1 MLVFQTHRVGVPAAP
16 GISPFGLL
24 WRLVQSVERANQRS
38 RQRRALARLDARL
51 LRDIGVSPEQ
61 ARRETT
67 KPFWRD

>member
-1 MLVFQTHRVGVPAAP
+1 MLVFQTNRIGLPAAP
-16 GISPFGLL
+16 GIYPFGLL
-24 WRLVQSVERANQRS
+24 RRLVQSVARAHQRS

-61 ARRETT
+61 ARSETA